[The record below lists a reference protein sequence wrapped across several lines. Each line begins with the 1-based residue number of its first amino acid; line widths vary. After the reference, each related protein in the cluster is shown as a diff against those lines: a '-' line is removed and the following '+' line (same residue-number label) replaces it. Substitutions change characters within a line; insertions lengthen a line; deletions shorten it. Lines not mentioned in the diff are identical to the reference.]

1 MMRGRW
7 FFNKT
12 KFGCRIPFILLVFI
26 IKLIINIQGKALM
39 SNVPP
44 SKVSAFKL
52 SGSLRYLSKAVFTKA
67 LIGENAL
74 IGHSSNELPGG
85 LNLAEAALQSANQED
100 SSDCTKRLLCELQS
114 KENLSWDEEL
124 LKNAVPSEIDY
135 SSPTLQMNLAVALGL
150 NNPQQCEV
158 VFNRCQYDGGEIMNF
173 LRKSGTSIEIDSEDM
188 EYECNV
194 LFLWTRKNKTVDD
207 NVKRRTTDL
216 MDMKSSLG

>member
-1 MMRGRW
+1 MWKNIDLMMRGRW

-67 LIGENAL
+67 LIGGMQSCVWRFVTILICILNNIISTRIILSYYIIYLLKILENAL

-85 LNLAEAALQSANQED
+85 PNLAEAALQSANQED
-100 SSDCTKRLLCELQS
+100 SSDCTKR
-114 KENLSWDEEL
+114 
-124 LKNAVPSEIDY
+124 
-135 SSPTLQMNLAVALGL
+135 
-150 NNPQQCEV
+150 
-158 VFNRCQYDGGEIMNF
+158 
-173 LRKSGTSIEIDSEDM
+173 
-188 EYECNV
+188 
-194 LFLWTRKNKTVDD
+194 
-207 NVKRRTTDL
+207 
-216 MDMKSSLG
+216 